1 MTMTEAVAPGGTSM
15 AWPFDIRALSDP
27 MGAEIVDLDLSEP
40 IDDAMRDAILMALNR
55 FKLLVF
61 RHQDLSKDAQLAFT
75 RRFGEIEPHVNRDFR
90 SAGAP
95 EVHPVN
101 NLDENQRPSRD
112 IKNIGNYSWHTDKS
126 YMARPSLAT
135 LLYAVQLPPKGGDT
149 EFADMQ
155 AAYDALPEV
164 RKRELEGLRVV
175 HSWERSR
182 QKSGSKPATEA
193 EKQDAPP
200 VVHPL
205 VRTHP
210 ATRRKGLY
218 IGNHTSHVEGRSVAE
233 GEALIDELQAFATQ
247 AQFIYRHRWQPGDLV
262 MWDNRCLLH
271 RALPNF
277 EMERYARVLNRT
289 VVRGD
294 IPV

>member
-1 MTMTEAVAPGGTSM
+1 
-15 AWPFDIRALSDP
+15 
-27 MGAEIVDLDLSEP
+27 
-40 IDDAMRDAILMALNR
+40 
-55 FKLLVF
+55 
-61 RHQDLSKDAQLAFT
+61 
-75 RRFGEIEPHVNRDFR
+75 
-90 SAGAP
+90 
-95 EVHPVN
+95 
-101 NLDENQRPSRD
+101 
-112 IKNIGNYSWHTDKS
+112 
-126 YMARPSLAT
+126 
-135 LLYAVQLPPKGGDT
+135 VQLPPKGGDT

-155 AAYDALPEV
+155 AANDALPEM

-210 ATRRKGLY
+210 ATGWKGLY
-218 IGNHTSHVEGRSVAE
+218 IGNHTSHVEGWSVAE

-247 AQFIYRHRWQPGDLV
+247 AQFVYRHRWQPGDLV

>member
-1 MTMTEAVAPGGTSM
+1 
-15 AWPFDIRALSDP
+15 
-27 MGAEIVDLDLSEP
+27 MGAEIFGTSLAQP
-40 IDDAMRDAILMALNR
+40 IDDAARDVILEALNR
-55 FKLLVF
+55 YKLLAF
-61 RHQDLSKDAQLAFT
+61 RDQNLPKEAQLAFT
-75 RRFGEIEPHVNRDFR
+75 RRFGELEPHVNRDFR

-101 NLDENQRPSRD
+101 NLDENQQPSRS

-135 LLYAVQLPPKGGDT
+135 LLYAVQLPPSGGDT

-155 AAYDALPEV
+155 AAYDALPEA
-164 RKRELEGLRVV
+164 RKRMLQPLRLV

-182 QKSGSKPATEA
+182 QKSGSKPATEE
-193 EKQDAPP
+193 EKHDAPP

-205 VRTHP
+205 IRTHP
-210 ATRRKGLY
+210 ATGRKVLY
-218 IGNHTSHVEGRSVAE
+218 VGNHTSHVEGWEVAR
-233 GEALIDELQAFATQ
+233 GEALIAELQEFATQ
-247 AQFIYRHRWQPGDLV
+247 PRFVFRHQWRPGDLV

-294 IPV
+294 IPF